1 MDPIESVATASG
13 KWAKFDTAMDG
24 LSAERKA
31 EIQRLI
37 ANLGLTPDDPAVIAA
52 ALLGHLAK
60 AGETV
65 PRSIREA
72 GTEASDGFKE
82 TSRHA
87 LQGLREVVATLAQIT
102 PALRSQI
109 AADMRE
115 EAHAV
120 LRDTLDSLAEGS
132 QREIAHAQESVLAA
146 AKKQFSEQSAKL
158 LAGVDQRLAA
168 KESVAF
174 WKGFA
179 CAALI
184 ASGALLIALM
194 YLFLK

>member
-1 MDPIESVATASG
+1 VDTIESVATASG

-37 ANLGLTPDDPAVIAA
+37 SNLSLTPDDPAVIAA

-65 PRSIREA
+65 PQSIREA
-72 GTEASDGFKE
+72 GTEAADGFKDA
-82 TSRHA
+82 SRNT
-87 LQGLREVVATLAQIT
+87 LQGLREVISTLSKIS
-102 PALRSQI
+102 PSLRSQI
-109 AADMRE
+109 ADDIRE

-132 QREIAHAQESVLAA
+132 KREIAHAQESALAA
-146 AKKQFSEQSAKL
+146 AKKQFSDQSAKL
-158 LAGVDQRLAA
+158 LSGMDERLAA
-168 KESVAF
+168 RESVAF
-174 WKGFA
+174 WKGVAYAFMA
-179 CAALI
+179 TCGVLLAAL
-184 ASGALLIALM
+184 A
-194 YLFLK
+194 YFLP